1 MATAATRTVDEVPVA
16 RNDVFLIGRLSAEP
30 TTRTLPSGDELTS
43 WRLVID
49 RVGPVARRV
58 SVSGHRPV
66 TVDTIDCVAHRK
78 GIQRAAARW
87 APGDVI
93 EIRGALRR
101 RFWRGQ
107 QGPASRCEVE
117 VQQAARLASRRP

>member
-1 MATAATRTVDEVPVA
+1 MATAATTTDEAPVA
-16 RNDVFLIGRLSAEP
+16 RNDVFLTGRLSAEP
-30 TTRTLPSGDELTS
+30 TTRTLPSGDEITS

-49 RVGPVARRV
+49 RFGSGGRGAQVP
-58 SVSGHRPV
+58 GHRPV
-66 TVDTIDCVAHRK
+66 TVDTIDCVGHRK

-93 EIRGALRR
+93 EVRGALRR

-107 QGPASRCEVE
+107 QGAASRYEVE
-117 VQQAARLASRRP
+117 VLQAKRLASRQL